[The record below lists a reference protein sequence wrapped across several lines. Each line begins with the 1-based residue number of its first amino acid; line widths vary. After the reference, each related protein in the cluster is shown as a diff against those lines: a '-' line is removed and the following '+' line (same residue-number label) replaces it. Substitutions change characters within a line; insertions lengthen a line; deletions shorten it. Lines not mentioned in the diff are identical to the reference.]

1 MEDRGQERAAQR
13 VWCLVSRFWPGLPSS
28 TVVIAATRQ
37 LSSVCTQVTG
47 AGGVWKTE
55 AKTALRNA
63 NITAAI
69 RTLGPEP

>member
-1 MEDRGQERAAQR
+1 
-13 VWCLVSRFWPGLPSS
+13 LPSS